1 MYDYDILG
9 DRAEDFILVQ
19 RVIDES
25 VKEIAGVLLSKLA
38 IKDNDGVPEYDNDT
52 MQYILDSIHTA
63 RTKGDTMIAIFYD
76 ELKRKAEED
85 AKNGQLQRT
94 NETGE
99 ETVQD
104 I

>member
-9 DRAEDFILVQ
+9 NRAEDFILIQ
-19 RVIDES
+19 RVLRTSIE
-25 VKEIAGVLLSKLA
+25 EIAGMLISKLE
-38 IKDNDGVPEYDNDT
+38 ITDNDGVPEYDNDI
-52 MQYILDSIHTA
+52 MQYILDAIHSS
-63 RTKGDTMIAIFYD
+63 REKGDIMEAIFYD
-76 ELKRKAEED
+76 ELKKKAEED
-85 AKNGQLQRT
+85 AKHGQLQGT

>member
-9 DRAEDFILVQ
+9 EREGDFILVQ
-19 RVIDES
+19 QVIQES
-25 VKEIAGVLLSKLA
+25 VKEITGVLLAKLE

-52 MQYILDSIHTA
+52 MQHILDAIHQA

-85 AKNGQLQRT
+85 AKNGQLQRSD
-94 NETGE
+94 ETGE

>member
-9 DRAEDFILVQ
+9 ERDEDFILIQ
-19 RVIDES
+19 RVIEDS
-25 VKEIAGVLLSKLA
+25 VKEIAGVLLAKLD

-52 MQYILDSIHTA
+52 MQYILDAIHTA
-63 RTKGDTMIAIFYD
+63 KSKGDTMIAIFYD
-76 ELKRKAEED
+76 ELKKKAEED
-85 AKNGQLQRT
+85 AKHGQLQRT
-94 NETGE
+94 DETGE